1 MKVDEFISTANAGWS
16 FSGETAS
23 NFDQHVQKSV
33 PLYIEGHALILELS
47 DFFILN
53 EGNCYDLGCSTGAL
67 LKKIAER
74 NSHKNSNYIGVDKEE
89 DMASIASKN
98 CLEIEK
104 INIINKDVLNVDI
117 QNADLVICYYTMQF
131 VNPKVRQLVF
141 NKIYNGLNWGGAFIL
156 FEKVRASDAR
166 FQDISSILYTEFKL
180 KQGYTPSEI
189 IAKAK
194 SLKGVLEPFSTQ
206 GNIDLM
212 NRAGFIDISTIMKY
226 ICFEGF
232 LAIK

>member
-47 DFFILN
+47 DFFLSN

-89 DMASIASKN
+89 DMASIASIN
-98 CLEIEK
+98 CLEIDK
-104 INIINKDVLNVDI
+104 INIISNDVLNIDI

-131 VNPKVRQLVF
+131 INPKVRQLVF

-166 FQDISSILYTEFKL
+166 FQDISSLLYTEFKL

-206 GNIDLM
+206 GNVDLM